1 MRTDLSNQVI
11 ARIADDATKMPRR
24 MLDLQRIATP
34 ELGLLS
40 PQRNEIAPRGRGRD
54 AALIAYSERL
64 RQSYRTNE
72 AGIRDGML
80 KLGEAYRS
88 GQTIA
93 ISCFCRAGEMCHADV
108 VKLAVEKVA
117 GSIVRE
123 AERHKAEVVAAPTKA
138 AIRSNPRTERAVNEI
153 LSIGKTD
160 VILSKL
166 EDTEGRN
173 RSEQASHLNQY
184 SQFIRDLYERG
195 AVVRDGA
202 LISPTENP
210 SSSAPLAVTT
220 VEYAVK
226 RLKGIVNESKA
237 KDLAPEI
244 IGYANKIAGPSAD
257 RESKIK
263 VFDWIYGALG
273 GKGNLLDTE
282 QRVPATETREERFER
297 TLTEVARLAEEMA
310 RLEPSD
316 RLIATEIPDAHEA
329 VDRLV
334 DELSLESIYD
344 HALLRDEHESPDA
357 EHGLGKTQDFER
369 VELEDT
375 TLSRWASEMSQEE
388 LDRWINVRLPVIDE
402 LIEEGTPVDTILKPF
417 QNDIYHAAKDNES
430 SKQAAIDDLKFAS
443 RYIDHQLK
451 QPESRLRHFNPRY
464 RGYAEMLEKVGTK
477 EELIDVASRIRV
489 ENAKVGFQWEKL
501 DEKSKADT
509 PRPLTSK
516 EMQFLFTEASPRYYT
531 KEMTATRLS
540 YSVSGE
546 AARAKTDALMRGEI
560 SPSTEATQLIESLES
575 RFERRRSSD
584 SLAATKHFLQSLKT
598 PNEELRL
605 KNPFD
610 HAEVYRKLPPAERDF
625 VYQRAVLQKSN
636 LEERVFDAQ
645 YHALI
650 NKQLGPVEGF
660 SVESANTLRANLK
673 ADVVGLLM
681 DKSEVS
687 NEGLAERIKIVL
699 DDNLG
704 SLAREQTVEEGF
716 RELTNT
722 FVNTISNRLARDQSE
737 PSRSQRSQDPSIFGN
752 RSNEIRQVRE
762 AHVR

>member
-1 MRTDLSNQVI
+1 MRTDLSNEVI

-80 KLGEAYRS
+80 KLGEAYRG

-108 VKLAVEKVA
+108 VKLAVQKVA

-210 SSSAPLAVTT
+210 SSSAPLAITT

-226 RLKGIVNESKA
+226 RLKGLVNESKA

-263 VFDWIYGALG
+263 VFNWIYGALE

-282 QRVPATETREERFER
+282 QRVLATETREERFER
-297 TLTEVARLAEEMA
+297 TLTEVASLAEEMA

-329 VDRLV
+329 LDRLV
-334 DELSLESIYD
+334 DELSLENIYD

-357 EHGLGKTQDFER
+357 EHALGTTQDFER

-417 QNDIYHAAKDNES
+417 ENDIYHAAKENES

-464 RGYAEMLEKVGTK
+464 RSYAEMLEKVGTK
-477 EELIDVASRIRV
+477 EDLIDVASRIRF

-501 DEKSKADT
+501 DEKSKSDI

-516 EMQFLFTEASPRYYT
+516 EMQFLFTEASPRHYT
-531 KEMTATRLS
+531 REMTATRLS

-560 SPSTEATQLIESLES
+560 GASKEAMQLIESLES
-575 RFERRRSSD
+575 RLERRRSSD

-605 KNPFD
+605 RNPFD

-625 VYQRAVLQKSN
+625 VYQRAVLQKSG

-645 YHALI
+645 AHE
-650 NKQLGPVEGF
+650 QLGKVPISSERI
-660 SVESANTLRANLK
+660 SVESGSALRADLKSDLVGSLEGVSVDTGKKLVETTLIVLEKNLSHLIHGRDAGASLQNLSKEFAENMLSRISMARGNTLDKERLPNSRTRSSTQEIIP
-673 ADVVGLLM
+673 VV
-681 DKSEVS
+681 
-687 NEGLAERIKIVL
+687 
-699 DDNLG
+699 
-704 SLAREQTVEEGF
+704 
-716 RELTNT
+716 
-722 FVNTISNRLARDQSE
+722 
-737 PSRSQRSQDPSIFGN
+737 SR
-752 RSNEIRQVRE
+752 
-762 AHVR
+762 